1 MREGRKYC
9 QFGDIAS
16 FSRGLTFAKGDVAAE
31 STKKVLR
38 SNNIDLDSHSLN
50 LDDIACLNEDFD
62 IPDDKKLHRGD
73 VFVCMSNG
81 STQHLGK
88 VAFIEEDMDYAFGGF
103 MGAIHPDSSR
113 IYPKYVYYSCI
124 SSEYRRFLASIFN
137 GVNINNLKW
146 SELSKFSIPFPSLP
160 EQERIVTEL
169 DLLTGIIDKQK
180 AQLKELDNLAQSIF
194 YDMFG
199 DPVEN
204 EKGWQ
209 QSCYGEQFTIGSGG
223 TPSKSNDAYWN
234 SGTIPWI
241 GSNMCQN
248 CIINK
253 TDGKFIT
260 EEGVAHSSAKLL
272 DEGTVLVA
280 LVGATI
286 GKVALLQTKTCT
298 NQNIAHILVQG
309 NKNFAPIFVYYQLQ
323 SLYSFFM
330 ELGNGDFK
338 MANLSFIRSL
348 PIILPPLVLQ
358 QSFAEKIQSIE
369 SQKASINRSIE
380 ESQKLFD
387 YTMDKYFN

>member
-1 MREGRKYC
+1 MGQSPSSDTYNESEGLPFFQGNADFGKEHPNVRVFCNAPIRIARANDILISVRAPIGAINIADRECCIGRGLAALRGGKHLDNRFIYY
-9 QFGDIAS
+9 FLIAS
-16 FSRGLTFAKGDVAAE
+16 KQHLISQGT
-31 STKKVLR
+31 
-38 SNNIDLDSHSLN
+38 
-50 LDDIACLNEDFD
+50 
-62 IPDDKKLHRGD
+62 
-73 VFVCMSNG
+73 G
-81 STQHLGK
+81 STFKSIGK
-88 VAFIEEDMDYAFGGF
+88 DAL
-103 MGAIHPDSSR
+103 S
-113 IYPKYVYYSCI
+113 
-124 SSEYRRFLASIFN
+124 
-137 GVNINNLKW
+137 NLM
-146 SELSKFSIPFPSLP
+146 IPSVPIDV
-160 EQERIVTEL
+160 QERIVAEL

-180 AQLKELDNLAQSIF
+180 SQLKELDNLAQSIF

-369 SQKASINRSIE
+369 SQKESINQSIAE
-380 ESQKLFD
+380 TQKLFD
-387 YTMDKYFN
+387 YTMDKYFG